1 MSQVKNLQ
9 IHFEICRI
17 YRQDSRWQQIFLI
30 QASKLVVKRRVSKH
44 RTVSPVIPQQTKH
57 SWPRNLKYNREHIGA
72 NPRWHVTDLK
82 ASKHD
87 PKAFPSTVL
96 SFLSNQPT
104 KVFRSKSSLS
114 LCAFHNGSFLVENVP
129 HPFPHRSNP
138 RFALDTN
145 SLEAANSAKKGLRGV
160 DEEAMQRWQCGKRT
174 SEGAVASSPD
184 RIRTQTF
191 NPNR

>member
-44 RTVSPVIPQQTKH
+44 RTVSPVIPRQTKH

-104 KVFRSKSSLS
+104 KVFRSNVFPFALRLSQRIFPGRKRSSPLPSSLES
-114 LCAFHNGSFLVENVP
+114 SI
-129 HPFPHRSNP
+129 RS
-138 RFALDTN
+138 RHEF
-145 SLEAANSAKKGLRGV
+145 SRS
-160 DEEAMQRWQCGKRT
+160 
-174 SEGAVASSPD
+174 SE
-184 RIRTQTF
+184 
-191 NPNR
+191 

>member
-1 MSQVKNLQ
+1 MATNFPYPSFQT
-9 IHFEICRI
+9 
-17 YRQDSRWQQIFLI
+17 S
-30 QASKLVVKRRVSKH
+30 SKTKGLETSNRF
-44 RTVSPVIPQQTKH
+44 TVIPRQTKH

-114 LCAFHNGSFLVENVP
+114 LCAFHNGSFVP
-129 HPFPHRSNP
+129 GRKRSTP
-138 RFALDTN
+138 LLP
-145 SLEAANSAKKGLRGV
+145 SLESSIRSRHEFSRSSEQREKRVERGGRRGNAEVAMRQANERGSGG
-160 DEEAMQRWQCGKRT
+160 QLSR
-174 SEGAVASSPD
+174 P
-184 RIRTQTF
+184 
-191 NPNR
+191 NPYTNI

>member
-9 IHFEICRI
+9 IRFEICRI
-17 YRQDSRWQQIFLI
+17 YRQDSRWQQQIFLI

-44 RTVSPVIPQQTKH
+44 RTVSPVIPRQTKH

-114 LCAFHNGSFLVENVP
+114 LCAFHNGSFVP
-129 HPFPHRSNP
+129 GRKRSSP
-138 RFALDTN
+138 LPP
-145 SLEAANSAKKGLRGV
+145 SLESSIRSRH
-160 DEEAMQRWQCGKRT
+160 EFSRS
-174 SEGAVASSPD
+174 SE
-184 RIRTQTF
+184 
-191 NPNR
+191 